1 MGNTPKVQTDANIP
15 VEGTSPAANADGRT
29 PLGIPEEASDAEPK
43 AKTTNDRLATET
55 APLNIEQGKP
65 EPAKR

>member
-1 MGNTPKVQTDANIP
+1 MGNTPKVQTDAEIP

-29 PLGIPEEASDAEPK
+29 PLGIPEEAANAEPK

-55 APLNIEQGKP
+55 AALNIEQGKP
-65 EPAKR
+65 VMPKR